1 MSPMFEEMPSNPMER
16 DRFVPEKFREVG
28 KRGVRRIDGYR
39 KASGKAV
46 YTRDIQLPGML
57 LAKFLTSPFANA
69 RIKRMDTGRAEAL
82 PGVRSILRYDDPE
95 IKGKKITSTQGS
107 EEEVLSEYAYFQGQ
121 QLGAVVVAD
130 SEDIAAQALRLIEIE
145 WEERPFVL
153 DQEDALKP
161 GAALARPQ
169 WSSAPK
175 GTIVE
180 DWTPSSEASNQ
191 MPVAFGFGPVLRFG
205 DVEKG
210 FKEADVVIEF
220 KARRNYHGCSD
231 AEMLSGV
238 TRWEG
243 ECVELWLHH
252 QHPYEHKWTM
262 NQWFGVPMNK
272 IKIHSPYN
280 GAMFGGW
287 NWIDYSMIP
296 QYVSALMARRLGRPV
311 KWAFNRRDDFTFGQ
325 MDVMTSEFKVGA
337 RRDGT
342 ITAVKM
348 KSIYANCSFEG
359 ALHLL
364 ENTRIPNIISET
376 VLAQVN
382 KGPTMALR
390 CEQSPACFCLSQIF
404 NHVAAGLG
412 MDPATVALMNDG
424 VDGKDMEHLAEF
436 KQSHG
441 FPVRDSLRECIEAG
455 KKAIGWNE
463 KWHAPGA
470 RKLPNGRMHGMGFVW
485 SQEWDDTRGAG
496 AAGVMIQQDGSVN
509 IISFRS
515 DIGLNAET
523 TYCQI
528 VAEELG
534 MRSEDVFFRQQD
546 DVYLPLMTP
555 DGSCNLATNGYVMKK
570 VAKLAKQKLLEIA
583 TTPSSLIE
591 REIPAAFPGYKP
603 EALDVKDSFI
613 YVKADP
619 STRKSVKEVAKDLK
633 GSVILPRE
641 YAAIQNSS
649 HEPIFV
655 WAYHRQGRFGLEPGR
670 YRMCRQ
676 AHFCEIEVD
685 TETGEIEIVKVV
697 NANDV
702 GKAISP
708 EAVEGQQYG
717 GSYMGIGRNLS
728 EEYVWDGPTGVLL
741 NGNLLDYKFAAIQ
754 EIGSVDTVIVETG
767 MGYGPYGAIGVGEDV
782 GTITSYMLHGAVY
795 NAIGKWVDDG
805 PITPDKILK
814 ALGKA

>member
-1 MSPMFEEMPSNPMER
+1 MRPMLEEMPSNPMER
-16 DRFVPEKFREVG
+16 DKYVPENFREVG

-57 LAKFLTSPFANA
+57 FAKFLTSPFANA
-69 RIKRMDTGRAEAL
+69 RIKNMDTSKAESL
-82 PGVRSILRYDDPE
+82 LGVRGVLRYDDPE

-107 EEEVLSEYAYFQGQ
+107 EEEVLSEYAHFQGQ

-130 SEDIAAQALRLIEIE
+130 SEDIAAEALHLIEIE
-145 WEERPFVL
+145 WGERRFVL
-153 DQEDALKP
+153 DQEEALKP

-180 DWTPSSEASNQ
+180 DWVPSSEASNE

-210 FKEADVVIEF
+210 FKEADMVTEF
-220 KARRNYHGCSD
+220 KARRSYHGCSD

-262 NQWFGVPMNK
+262 HEWFGIPMNK

-311 KWAFNRRDDFTFGQ
+311 KWVFNRRDDFTFGQ
-325 MDVMTSEFKVGA
+325 MDVMTSDFKVGA

-364 ENTRIPNIISET
+364 ENTRIPNILSET

-382 KGPTMALR
+382 KAPTMALR

-404 NHVAAGLG
+404 NHVAAELA

-424 VDGKDMEHLAEF
+424 VEGKDIEHLAEF
-436 KQSHG
+436 KRSHG

-455 KKAIGWNE
+455 KRAIGWDQ
-463 KWHAPGA
+463 KWHAPGSK
-470 RKLPNGRMHGMGFVW
+470 KLPNGRMHGMGFVW

-496 AAGVMIQQDGSVN
+496 AAGVMIQQDGTVN
-509 IISFRS
+509 IVSFRS

-534 MRSEDVFFRQQD
+534 MRSEDVFFRQQN

-583 TTPSSLIE
+583 TTTTHLIE
-591 REIPAAFPGYKP
+591 RDIPPAFPGFKP
-603 EALDVKDSFI
+603 EDLDVKDSFV

-619 STRKSVKEVAKDLK
+619 LVRKSVKEVAKDLK

-685 TETGEIEIVKVV
+685 TETGEIEVVKVV

-728 EEYVWDGPTGVLL
+728 EEYVWDDPTGVLL
-741 NGNLLDYKFAAIQ
+741 NGNLVDYKFATIQ

-805 PITPDKILK
+805 PITPDKVLK